1 MSKDFAK
8 EYKDAVVNDLP
19 DLWDRIEAALPEDV
33 NAQDDATTPVAPI
46 EFKKE
51 EKPKK
56 KKKKLV
62 WLYAVIPAAA
72 IILVVLIPVGA
83 LLTAGI
89 FGLTTKQSSNSMA
102 AAAPAAASDSDSI
115 AYEAS
120 EAASFDED
128 PSFNINSVAE
138 APESIDS
145 IFEDDNLKGAE
156 AQGEKTKDLI
166 PEPVLPGAADTEEEQ
181 ELLDIGNGYLLAN
194 AKMKVKVDGTYT
206 DDAIGTVAELQI
218 TSISGKNNEVYDGFS
233 GFSVGECVK
242 AKPEGFDNALK
253 PGVEYEVSI
262 YLYAPGDYWVIRPAD

>member
-8 EYKDAVVNDLP
+8 EYKDAVVNNLP

-46 EFKKE
+46 VFKKE

-89 FGLTTKQSSNSMA
+89 FGLTTKQSSNSMEA
-102 AAAPAAASDSDSI
+102 AASAAASDSDSI

-138 APESIDS
+138 VPESIDS
-145 IFEDDNLKGAE
+145 IFEDDNLKCAE

-166 PEPVLPGAADTEEEQ
+166 PKPVLPGAADTEEEQ

-218 TSISGKNNEVYDGFS
+218 TGISGKNNEVYGGFS
-233 GFSVGECVK
+233 GFSVGESVK

-262 YLYAPGDYWVIRPAD
+262 YLYAHGDYWVIRPAD